1 MKTDW
6 KQYARAHLPPLAL
19 AAEREL
25 EIIEEFA
32 IHLEATYEDALARG
46 LSEAAAQAC
55 ALAQVLDWQML
66 ECEVVRAELPLTARV
81 LPGFDDTWNRPHQ
94 GGTRM
99 EALWQDLRYG
109 LRALRKQPGFTFIAG
124 MTLALGIG
132 ANTAIFSVVN
142 AVLLKPL
149 PFPQPE
155 QLVMVYGEFPTLN
168 TNQMRLSVPEYTDFQ
183 QQTQS
188 FAASGVFDG
197 SGSANLAPEESG
209 TPERVERAMFT
220 PEMFAVLQATPLLGR
235 VFTAEEAQAGRDGVV
250 VLGHGL
256 WQRRFGGKPEAVGQ
270 KLMISGRSSTIIGVM
285 PPGFAFPAK
294 AEIWQPLWFP
304 PEMREPQRRG
314 ARGLEVLARLKPGI
328 SLRQAQ
334 AELDQL
340 GANLTQQYPQNYGG
354 QRRYRMLLAP
364 LLEDV
369 VGELK
374 PALLLLL
381 GAVGF
386 VLLIACANV
395 ANLLLARAATR
406 RQEMAVRL
414 ALGAGRW
421 RLVRQ
426 LLTESVLLGL
436 AGGVA
441 GLLLAVWGVQMLLRF
456 APDNLPRLSAVG
468 LDDRVLVFTVL
479 ASLLTG
485 VIFGLVPA
493 LQAARADVNDALRE
507 SGRTGTGARQQQ
519 LRHLFVVAE
528 IALALVL
535 LTGAGLMLKS
545 FWRLQAVDPGFNPD
559 GVLTMRLLLPFST
572 HPQPA
577 QRATFFR
584 QVLER
589 IRALPGVASASAVS
603 RIPMA
608 PGNNSGTMTGEH
620 SSIGPPMNPEA
631 PQVETEMRWASPD
644 YFQTLGI
651 TLLKGRDFNDADGIG
666 EQPVA
671 IVDENFARR
680 FYPNEDPIGKRIKR
694 GGPNSTRPWKTI
706 IGVVRPIRNQRL
718 DATSLPQAYF
728 PVLQEADEMFNL
740 SFAVRTTGGDPT
752 ALTQSLRAAVLAVDR
767 NQPIFDVKPLRQIV
781 GDSIALK
788 RLALMLL
795 GAFAVVALL
804 LAAVGIYGVMAYSVT
819 QRTHEIGIRLA
830 LGAQMGDVLRLV
842 LKQGLRLTCLG
853 IALGWLAA
861 LGLTRL
867 LSALLYG
874 VSATDALTFGSVALL
889 LTAIALLACY
899 LPARRAAQL
908 DPLIALRYE

>member
-25 EIIEEFA
+25 EIVEEFA
-32 IHLEATYEDALARG
+32 THLESAYEDALARG
-46 LSEAAAQAC
+46 LSEAEARTC
-55 ALAQVLDWQML
+55 ALAQVRDWQVL
-66 ECEVVRAELPLTARV
+66 ECEIERVELPLAARV
-81 LPGFDDTWNRPHQ
+81 LPGFDHTWNESYQ

-109 LRALRKQPGFTFIAG
+109 LRALRKQPGFTFIAI

-149 PFPQPE
+149 PFSQPE
-155 QLVMVYGEFPTLN
+155 QLVRVYGEFLALN
-168 TNQMRLSVPEYTDFQ
+168 TNQMGLSVPEYTDFQ

-188 FAASGVFDG
+188 FIASGVFDG

-220 PEMFAVLQATPLLGR
+220 PEMFAVLQAAPMLGR
-235 VFTAEEAQAGRDGVV
+235 VFTAEEAQAGRDAVV
-250 VLGHGL
+250 VLSHDL
-256 WQRRFGGKPEAVGQ
+256 WQRRFGGKPEAIGQ

-294 AEIWQPLWFP
+294 AEMWQPLWFP

-334 AELDQL
+334 TELNQL
-340 GANLTQQYPQNYGG
+340 GANLTQQYPQNYSG
-354 QRRYRMLLAP
+354 QRRYRMLVTP

-414 ALGAGRW
+414 ALGAGRG

-426 LLTESVLLGL
+426 LLTENVLLGL
-436 AGGVA
+436 AGGAA
-441 GLLLAVWGVQMLLRF
+441 GLLLALWGVQMLLRF
-456 APDNLPRLSAVG
+456 APDNLPRLSAVS
-468 LDDRVLVFTVL
+468 LDGRVLAFTVL

-507 SGRTGTGARQQQ
+507 SGRTGTGARQQR

-528 IALALVL
+528 IALALAL
-535 LTGAGLMLKS
+535 LTGAGLTLKS
-545 FWRLQAVDPGFNPD
+545 FWRLQSVDPGFNPD

-572 HPQPA
+572 HPQPT

-584 QVLER
+584 QVLEQM
-589 IRALPGVASASAVS
+589 RALPGVASAGAVS

-620 SSIGPPMNPEA
+620 SAIGPND

-651 TLLKGRDFNDADGIG
+651 ALLKGRDFNDADSIG
-666 EQPVA
+666 AQPVA
-671 IVDENFARR
+671 IVDESFARR
-680 FYPNEDPIGKRIKR
+680 FYPNEDPLGKRIKR
-694 GGPNSTRPWKTI
+694 GAPNSTRPWKTI

-740 SFAVRTTGGDPT
+740 SFALRTTGGDPA
-752 ALTQSLRAAVLAVDR
+752 ALTQSLRTAVLAVDR
-767 NQPIFDVKPLRQIV
+767 TQPIFDVKPLRQIV

-788 RLALMLL
+788 RLALLL
-795 GAFAVVALL
+795 LSVFAVVALL
-804 LAAVGIYGVMAYSVT
+804 LAAVGVYGVMAYSVT

-830 LGAQMGDVLRLV
+830 LGAQTSDVLRLV
-842 LKQGLRLTCLG
+842 LKQGLRLTCVG
-853 IALGWLAA
+853 VAVGWLVA
-861 LGLTRL
+861 LSLTRL

-874 VSATDALTFGSVALL
+874 VSPTDPLTFGSVALL
-889 LTAIALLACY
+889 LTAIALVACY
-899 LPARRAAQL
+899 LPARRAAQV